1 MPALAILP
9 GSADTAQAMSQEP
22 LEIVRRGYEA
32 FSRGDPEGMVADF
45 APTFEY
51 VTTGTVPG
59 AQHVYRGPEGW
70 LEFLAWMRNDFDGAR
85 AEVHDLI
92 EAGDQVL
99 ASVTLRG
106 RGKQSGAEVS
116 WDVWHLWT
124 ARDGKVVR
132 GQGFTTRN
140 EALEAAGLS
149 E

>member
-1 MPALAILP
+1 
-9 GSADTAQAMSQEP
+9 MSQENVE
-22 LEIVRRGYEA
+22 LARRAYEA
-32 FSRGDPEGMVADF
+32 FNRGDLEGMVADL

-51 VTTGTVPG
+51 VTTGAVPDAHG
-59 AQHVYRGPEGW
+59 VYRGPEGW
-70 LEFLAWMRNDFDGAR
+70 LEFVGWQRNEFQGAR

-116 WDVWHLWT
+116 WEIWHLWT
-124 ARDGKVVR
+124 VRDGKVVH
-132 GQGFTTRN
+132 GQGFMTRN